1 MRDHIQAI
9 LQNVN
14 KALKECKYDHT
25 LGTILEGIRVN
36 SQRLLCGDHQCVP
49 SKMFG
54 NTPIPQDVITEMSN
68 GDDDLWFNVG
78 KQLHINV
85 FYENAAWMFA
95 IYPIK
100 NGNTDTDHIIE
111 LGNL

>member
-9 LQNVN
+9 LYNVN
-14 KALKECKYDHT
+14 KALKECKYDDT

-36 SQRLLCGDHQCVP
+36 SQVLLSADHHVVP
-49 SKMFG
+49 SKLFG
-54 NTPIPQDVITEMSN
+54 NIDIPKVVISEMSN

-85 FYENAAWMFA
+85 FYENAAWMFG
-95 IYPIK
+95 IYPI
-100 NGNTDTDHIIE
+100 NNCYTLPDHIE
-111 LGNL
+111 SGKL